1 MSSRNTSVINLNF
14 NGSQGLQSGRNID
27 PFTNQFVE
35 RTVNFSNFGINT
47 GVTLFNGY
55 QLKNTVRQN
64 QLNLQASQKDVES
77 NRNTL
82 ILNVANGYLNVLNNQ
97 EQLEFARAQAQ
108 TTQLQLERTEKLVK
122 GGALPEINLYDIRS
136 QLANDELSIVNAQN
150 SIELAKLTLKQLMN
164 LPANE
169 DLEVLPINLPAP
181 STTQPYDATLEQV
194 YNAAIKYLPDME
206 AANFRIESAKTG
218 VEIAKAAKMP
228 TIPQRRLEF
237 GLFKCCS

>member
-1 MSSRNTSVINLNF
+1 MRKWLLALALGFSSYAYTQQKYSLQQCVEIALQNNLQLKQGQLQVQNNQNIFEQSQWQRYPNLNF

-47 GVTLFNGY
+47 GITLFNGY

-64 QLNLQASQKDVES
+64 QLNLQASQKDIES

-108 TTQLQLERTEKLVK
+108 TTQLQLERTE
-122 GGALPEINLYDIRS
+122 N
-136 QLANDELSIVNAQN
+136 
-150 SIELAKLTLKQLMN
+150 
-164 LPANE
+164 
-169 DLEVLPINLPAP
+169 
-181 STTQPYDATLEQV
+181 
-194 YNAAIKYLPDME
+194 
-206 AANFRIESAKTG
+206 
-218 VEIAKAAKMP
+218 
-228 TIPQRRLEF
+228 
-237 GLFKCCS
+237 